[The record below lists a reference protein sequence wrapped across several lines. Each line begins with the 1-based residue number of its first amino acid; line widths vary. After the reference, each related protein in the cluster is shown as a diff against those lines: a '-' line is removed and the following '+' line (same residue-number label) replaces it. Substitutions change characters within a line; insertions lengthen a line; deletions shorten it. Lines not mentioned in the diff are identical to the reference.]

1 MGCISAS
8 QKNVLLQNEISLT
21 PIPDSMDKIPLDSDA
36 NPNAKNEKLNSL
48 NKNNITKYRIHLK
61 RGDVEIS
68 LNQINKLSAIIKDY
82 LFRKKY
88 NQFLKNHLLDY
99 TSDKDFEFIIL
110 TKNFKS
116 SKVINSKNETIQKFL
131 KLTYH
136 KFYKNDPSQI
146 IKNNLSKIKK
156 YQNGLI
162 FTYKENNTIQSCY
175 KGSVDVL
182 TNKKNGNGE
191 LICIDGSQ
199 YIGLFYNNEFN
210 GWNIYISPL
219 GEIFVGFFINNYLN
233 GKGYYYNPDNE
244 CIYKGDFKL
253 SKREGFGEEYF
264 SGYKYIGQFMNDK
277 KCGNGEMTLKNNDIY
292 KGSFLDDKFN
302 GKGKYIWNNIKKEY
316 DGNFQNGK
324 IHGNGYLIWNN
335 YMYYKGEFNCGVKEG
350 KGEFGFINGNKFFFN
365 FKMGLPYGKGYMED
379 QNNNINEVNFNQGKI
394 FDNNGNEYLFSFQ

>member
-8 QKNVLLQNEISLT
+8 QKNILLQNEISLT
-21 PIPDSMDKIPLDSDA
+21 PIPDSTEKIPLDSDFD
-36 NPNAKNEKLNSL
+36 PD
-48 NKNNITKYRIHLK
+48 KNNLNIKNSITKYRIHLK

-68 LNQINKLSAIIKDY
+68 LNQINKLSAIIKAY
-82 LFRKKY
+82 LFRKKFY
-88 NQFLKNHLLDY
+88 QFLKNQLLDY
-99 TSDKDFEFIIL
+99 TSDKYFEFIIM

-146 IKNNLSKIKK
+146 FKDNLSKIKK
-156 YQNGLI
+156 YSNGLI
-162 FTYKENNTIQSCY
+162 FTYKDNNNKIESCY
-175 KGSVDVL
+175 KGSIDII
-182 TNKKNGNGE
+182 TNKKNGYGE

-199 YIGLFYNNEFN
+199 YIGLFYNNESN
-210 GWNIYISPL
+210 GWNIYISPI
-219 GEIFVGFFINNYLN
+219 GEIYVGLFINNYLN

-244 CIYKGDFKL
+244 CIYKGDFKN
-253 SKREGFGEEYF
+253 SKKEGFGEEYF

-277 KCGNGEMTLKNNDIY
+277 KCGNGEMTLKNNDVY
-292 KGSFLDDKFN
+292 KGSFLNDKFN

-316 DGNFQNGK
+316 DGNFLDGK

-350 KGEFGFINGNKFFFN
+350 KGEFGYINGNKFFFN
-365 FKMGLPYGKGYMED
+365 FKMGIPNGKGYMRD
-379 QNNNINEVNFNQGKI
+379 IHNILYDVVYSQGKI
-394 FDNNGNEYLFSFQ
+394 IDNNRNEYLFSFQ